1 MRTIEIEWD
10 EENID
15 HIWSHIV
22 EPDEVEEVIRGR
34 HHFQKGAHGTHYVYG
49 QSYSGRYL
57 FIVLSKKPSG
67 RFRVVTA
74 RDMNN
79 AERKRFSKQIR

>member
-1 MRTIEIEWD
+1 MRKLEIEWD
-10 EENID
+10 EESVD
-15 HIWSHIV
+15 HIWDHYV

-34 HHFQKGAHGTHYVYG
+34 YIFRKGARGTHYVYG
-49 QSYSGRYL
+49 QTYGGRYL
-57 FIVLSKKPSG
+57 FIVLRKKPSG

-79 AERKRFSKQIR
+79 SERRQYF